1 MTDKAKRWAMV
12 LHLSLY
18 SFLLGGIGQVI
29 VPILIWQIKK
39 NELPEIDLHGKA
51 VANWAISGFLY
62 LLLLSVLLS
71 APLSDELKA
80 PIYFLIPLIGGCVVI
95 FPLIGTFQAS
105 GGKVWEYPLSIPFF
119 R

>member
-1 MTDKAKRWAMV
+1 MTDEAKRWSII

-18 SFLLGGIGQVI
+18 SFLLFGIGQVI

-39 NELPEIDLHGKA
+39 NALPEIDPHGKA

-71 APLSDELKA
+71 APLSDQLKT
-80 PIYFLIPLIGGCVVI
+80 PIYFLTPLIGGCVVI
-95 FPLIGTFQAS
+95 FPLIGTVQAS
-105 GGKVWEYPLSIPFF
+105 GGKVWQYPLSIPFF